1 MIFDYIYLLDRGYG
15 NYLMAQGIPP
25 MGLDGYEEHDQRV
38 KFQEAIETEDLE
50 DSYVYLF
57 KSYTELDDDQAE
69 SYYRKACTYFPDNI
83 DVRAAAVDHAG
94 DLMEKLALCRSLID
108 ELKETEEIKDAIKE
122 DPGNLVLYAETAT
135 YCFLNAEYFRDLV
148 MAGMEH
154 KAYEV
159 ARYITESLDDADEL
173 MLQDD
178 FFALYVQLGKKED
191 AKAIYDD
198 IYDVDK
204 VLCPLLM
211 SVLHYKYHE
220 MDEAGK
226 YLDLAVENG
235 EGVPNVLKEC
245 MEFYDSFEPD
255 EKNIAERDVFD
266 IGDDFSDND
275 VLYGFITEHDN
286 LFAPVFGYF
295 LWALDRLGI
304 EE

>member
-1 MIFDYIYLLDRGYG
+1 
-15 NYLMAQGIPP
+15 
-25 MGLDGYEEHDQRV
+25 
-38 KFQEAIETEDLE
+38 
-50 DSYVYLF
+50 
-57 KSYTELDDDQAE
+57 
-69 SYYRKACTYFPDNI
+69 
-83 DVRAAAVDHAG
+83 
-94 DLMEKLALCRSLID
+94 
-108 ELKETEEIKDAIKE
+108 
-122 DPGNLVLYAETAT
+122 
-135 YCFLNAEYFRDLV
+135 

-198 IYDVDK
+198 IYDVEK

-211 SVLHYKYHE
+211 SVLHYEYHE

-266 IGDDFSDND
+266 IGDDYSDND